1 MNDSKINKEIALINK
16 RLLYDFL
23 DENKFQVYSYIF
35 LILFSYPLNSI
46 VISNFFSDLVQS
58 FDKKIMTKQVQF
70 YQKNYLNTSKGI
82 LSKIIFLL
90 FFTSII
96 TQFIHETEKKLFPK
110 YIFYLNT
117 ILRKGMIQSRM
128 ENFEEINVGEMIM
141 RISDVVYDFESLLKE
156 SVNKLLPFLLKV
168 FVVNVYYA
176 YYNFNFSVFNMVLDV
191 IRLYLFASFSNLYKE
206 SAYKK
211 FDSFFEN
218 SRKFSSTF
226 ENIFHIVINNELASE
241 MERQE
246 VLSEKLKEKVRNQMD
261 EKRNF
266 IKLISIF
273 SLCAFVLKFYF
284 FYDLYKKQKVSKK
297 VFIIFLFLE
306 SGYINEWKDISFS
319 YLNMLNTY
327 EGIRNGSSDLY
338 KILVEEDRKPLH
350 FLPIQNGEIVFENVA
365 FCYDHLQKKCI
376 FNNANYVFSS
386 GQKYILEGQSGS
398 GKSSLIHLILKLIP
412 VTSGSLTINNFS
424 IETIPTEQ
432 IREIITM
439 IPQKNSLFTGLSM
452 EENLIYGTNSTTED
466 LILLLSK
473 YPEMK
478 SVLLQENSMSSFL
491 NRVYDGTNA
500 SGGQKRIIINLRGVL
515 RSKSFQS
522 RIVILDEPLVGLNQE
537 VVQETLTMIKTEFEN
552 QTVLLI
558 EHLLKQNKNYISLL
572 NSSNKKFK
580 QVNMNEIY

>member
-1 MNDSKINKEIALINK
+1 MNDSEVNKQIKLINR

-46 VISNFFSDLVQS
+46 VISNFFSELVQS
-58 FDKKIMTKQVQF
+58 FDKKHVTKQVQF
-70 YQKNYLNTSKGI
+70 YQKNYLSTSKGI

-90 FFTSII
+90 VFTSII
-96 TQFIHETEKKLFPK
+96 TQLIHETEKKLFPK

-117 ILRKGMIQSRM
+117 ILRRGIIQSRM

-141 RISDVVYDFESLLKE
+141 RISDVVYDFESLLKQ
-156 SVNKLLPFLLKV
+156 SVNKLLPFVLKV

-176 YYNFNFSVFNMVLDV
+176 YYNFNFSVLNILLDIV
-191 IRLYLFASFSNLYKE
+191 RIYLFISFSSLFKQ

-211 FDSFFEN
+211 FDAFFDN

-226 ENIFHIVINNELASE
+226 ENIFHIVINNELESE
-241 MERQE
+241 MDRQE
-246 VLSEKLKEKVRNQMD
+246 FLSQNLKDKLRHQMD

-266 IKLISIF
+266 LKLISIF
-273 SLCAFVLKFYF
+273 SLAAFVLKFYF

-306 SGYINEWKDISFS
+306 SSYINEWKDICFT
-319 YLNMLNTY
+319 YLDMLNTY

-338 KILVEEDRKPLH
+338 KILVEEDKKPLD
-350 FLPIQNGEIVFENVA
+350 FLPIQNGEIVLKNIKV
-365 FCYDHLQKKCI
+365 CYNQTCI
-376 FNNANYVFSS
+376 LNNANYVFSS

-398 GKSSLIHLILKLIP
+398 GKSTLINLILKLIP
-412 VTSGSLTINNFS
+412 LTSGSLTINNFP

-439 IPQKNSLFTGLSM
+439 IPQRNTLFTGLSM
-452 EENLIYGTNSTTED
+452 EENIIYGTNSTTED
-466 LILLLSK
+466 VSLLLSK
-473 YPEMK
+473 YPQMK
-478 SVLLQENSMSSFL
+478 NVLLQENSTSTFL

-515 RSKSFQS
+515 RSKAFQS
-522 RIVILDEPLVGLNQE
+522 FIVILDEPLVGLNQE
-537 VVQETLTMIKTEFEN
+537 VVKETLSMIKTEFEN

-558 EHLLKQNKNYISLL
+558 EHLLKQNQNYISLL
-572 NSSNKKFK
+572 NSSSKKFK
-580 QVNMNEIY
+580 QVNMNDIY